1 MAKPFS
7 EDESDQ
13 DPREFIWLEYD
24 KFAPENHKVSSYITS
39 LFYTQTCEE
48 GYSWKFVTED
58 QRQWYWDEFVR
69 YRWVLA
75 IDLDIKRVWY
85 INTKELYR
93 QTIHRWRSQGKHPET
108 ITEETW
114 SKWTAVWASQD
125 WLDTAKIYKANKHS
139 EPAGPGTGQTKHT
152 GGSKSYAMHVV
163 DMRKKNKH
171 EPNAW
176 EVFLQMH
183 RTSDGKFVDER
194 SKNLNEKM
202 EAYML
207 EAMTPL
213 EDGTIHPEPT
223 NNDINEHFKLICG
236 GRKNGRMYG
245 LSTLAN
251 TMYPAVMAPRQRG
264 FAGGGENFE
273 AFHDEAR
280 AATQRANE
288 ADQRAL
294 EATRE
299 CEAIPLRVEE
309 HHMVVVEPQHIHAG
323 HRKGAEMGVEV
334 HQHLGAHQQ
343 AEGHQ
348 RRGVPF
354 IDYHH
359 KDVLHLSSWTQTLL
373 QTMMSTMTMR
383 LNHE

>member
-1 MAKPFS
+1 M
-7 EDESDQ
+7 
-13 DPREFIWLEYD
+13 
-24 KFAPENHKVSSYITS
+24 
-39 LFYTQTCEE
+39 
-48 GYSWKFVTED
+48 
-58 QRQWYWDEFVR
+58 YWDEFVKR

-163 DMRKKNKH
+163 DM
-171 EPNAW
+171 
-176 EVFLQMH
+176 
-183 RTSDGKFVDER
+183 
-194 SKNLNEKM
+194 EKM

-213 EDGTIHPEPT
+213 EDGTIHPELT